1 MQVTGLTDIG
11 KVRKINED
19 SYFFSRERVG
29 GAPNL
34 FLVADGL
41 GGHNAGEVAS
51 RMAID
56 TVVAYFREHPAE
68 DCRAALAAAVVRANQ
83 AVYAYG
89 RENIDCRHMG
99 TTLVGLILLPEEY
112 VLINIGDSRAYLYR
126 QGELRQITKD
136 HSPVQDLQESGLIT
150 EEEAFSHQNR
160 NLISRAIG
168 IESGVSPDLYSV
180 PAEENDILL
189 LCSDGLSSYLRRR
202 ELEEIFGQ
210 ESEIPALAAGLIQ
223 EALSRGGGD
232 NITVIL
238 VKNERE
244 SEAGYAE

>member
-1 MQVTGLTDIG
+1 MQVTGITDIG
-11 KVRKINED
+11 KVRTVNED
-19 SYFFSRERVG
+19 SYFFSKDKVG
-29 GAPNL
+29 EMPNL

-51 RMAID
+51 KMAID
-56 TVVAYFREHPAE
+56 AVTTYLKEYSGK
-68 DCRAALAAAVVRANQ
+68 DCQAALTAAVADANQ

-89 RENIDCRHMG
+89 REHIDCSHMG
-99 TTLVGLILLPEEY
+99 TTLVGLVLLPQEY
-112 VLINIGDSRAYLYR
+112 RLVNVGDSRAYLYR
-126 QGELRQITKD
+126 QGELHQLTKD
-136 HSPVQDLQESGLIT
+136 HSPVQELQESGFIT

-168 IESGVSPDLYSV
+168 IENDVLADFYCV

-189 LCSDGLSSYLRRR
+189 LCSDGLSSYLRRQ
-202 ELEEIFGQ
+202 ELEEAFRQ
-210 ESEIPALAAGLIQ
+210 ETDVPALANKLVQA
-223 EALSRGGGD
+223 ALNAGGGD

>member
-19 SYFFSRERVG
+19 SYFISKESIG
-29 GAPNL
+29 GVPNL

-51 RMAID
+51 QMAIEAV
-56 TVVAYFREHPAE
+56 TAYFQENSAA
-68 DCRAALAAAVVRANQ
+68 DCRTGLTNAFAKANQ

-89 RENIDCRHMG
+89 RENPDCRHMG
-99 TTLVGLILLPEEY
+99 TTLVGLILLPAEY
-112 VLINIGDSRAYLYR
+112 VLANVGDSRAYLYR
-126 QGELRQITKD
+126 QGELSRITKD
-136 HSPVQDLQESGLIT
+136 HSPVQEMQEIGLIT
-150 EEEAFSHQNR
+150 EEEAFTHENR

-168 IESGVSPDLYSV
+168 IEGNVRADLYTV
-180 PAEENDILL
+180 PARTGDILL

-202 ELEEIFGQ
+202 ELEEILRR
-210 ESEIPALAAGLIQ
+210 ESELPALADSLVQA
-223 EALSRGGGD
+223 ALNRGGGD
-232 NITVIL
+232 NITVVL

-244 SEAGYAE
+244 SEADDAK